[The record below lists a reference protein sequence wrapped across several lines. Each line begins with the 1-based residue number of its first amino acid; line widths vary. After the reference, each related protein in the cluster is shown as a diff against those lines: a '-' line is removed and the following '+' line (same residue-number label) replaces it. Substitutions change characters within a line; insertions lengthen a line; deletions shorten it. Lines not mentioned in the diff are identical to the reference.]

1 MCPIFVTKF
10 SGVSDLQGVK
20 FPVFP
25 LTLLVIV
32 TTVLRYRA
40 ACDVGQSGWWCY
52 QKDVV
57 KEEHFT
63 VVLSDSLAAGWMK
76 DFLKTTVADQTSVL
90 SARQLLHQPTTRY
103 TVKVT
108 QANGM
113 AKYRHKLRHF

>member
-1 MCPIFVTKF
+1 MCPIFVIKF

-32 TTVLRYRA
+32 TTVLS
-40 ACDVGQSGWWCY
+40 CDVGQSGWWCY

-103 TVKVT
+103 
-108 QANGM
+108 NGDSGE
-113 AKYRHKLRHF
+113 RNGQISP